1 MLCTACLAASRSS
14 PAPISRA
21 TAAVVPYARKMNSEY
36 PVVSTVLATASPAS
50 CAVPRW
56 PTTAVSASRYSG
68 SATSAP
74 NAGTASRAI
83 SGSQVERRHGRVG
96 PTVLASGARSATER
110 QPVDRVGPAPVDLG
124 EAGLLEHAADPEV
137 DRGGAGPAAAGV
149 HRVALH
155 GGGAVVAG
163 VPHRRV
169 QQRGRDPLPPV
180 ADLDDEAQHR
190 PDPFPGERVVGRRA
204 PQPRQELLPRR
215 HGDPAHRPV
224 AAVVRQQP
232 RLPPRGHDLAQ
243 PLAFGVRLAD
253 LLGRPPEPHAPA
265 PARIP
270 PLSEQRNQVAPPLG
284 SRRHDRQLHAVR
296 LPPRSDKIVPGAG
309 ILESWLQKSRKVGD
323 ADEAPAGSPGTT
335 RSPCRSPSS
344 TRSVSDRA
352 TRSTSRR
359 TAHRDSSA

>member
-83 SGSQVERRHGRVG
+83 SGSQVERRH
-96 PTVLASGARSATER
+96 
-110 QPVDRVGPAPVDLG
+110 
-124 EAGLLEHAADPEV
+124 
-137 DRGGAGPAAAGV
+137 GPAAAGV

-243 PLAFGVRLAD
+243 PLAVGVRLAE
-253 LLGRPPEPHAPA
+253 LPGRPPEPHAPA

-359 TAHRDSSA
+359 TATDGSS